1 MQDLSSGNSYKEKY
15 KGMTMSEQEHVKLD
29 EKVIT
34 KEELQKIK
42 EELPKDKRIVEV
54 GSEEFKTLTRMQE

>member
-1 MQDLSSGNSYKEKY
+1 
-15 KGMTMSEQEHVKLD
+15 MTMSEQEHVKLD